1 ALRGEPRPLGGPALL
16 SAADA
21 AAAQRGA
28 RAHVRFPRRL
38 LAVVAELRA
47 FLRAGAQPPFL
58 ASDRRLARAV
68 RLLRVAAF
76 AEGSDS
82 VGELHLLLLQHMLWG
97 QHPSLCGEVRA
108 WLLARLARGAGG
120 GGPATAPELQLL
132 VDGARGR
139 LASRGAVAG
148 ALADLSG
155 LRASLERQLVARLGL
170 RGRLRPR
177 LEAASGGL
185 WLTGPELEEA
195 RSAMLPR
202 LDASVAEAER
212 LLQQVLELEAVA
224 KVEDD
229 ALRRGCLEMEALK
242 FGRSSGDG
250 DGILAGLPFDVTY
263 LDNPVVSKVVRG
275 VSGGFSTVA
284 VHSTAEFARQHI
296 NTHGSTG
303 TVARVAAP
311 GAQSRTGLPESVV
324 LEALFSAFLAA
335 AKPFLGA
342 GLPEPRFGPHLHRW
356 SSAFPGTAL
365 PGPVAADGVCLTGD
379 FVGEPTGSVEAAMRG
394 GVMGARALFATCEAN
409 L

>member
-1 ALRGEPRPLGGPALL
+1 RGWRAEFLSSLVRAQLLHRFVLPPSVHPVSDGGVVGLLRKALDAPRALPGAPRRSQALRGEPRPLGGPALL

-250 DGILAGLPFDVTY
+250 FG
-263 LDNPVVSKVVRG
+263 
-275 VSGGFSTVA
+275 
-284 VHSTAEFARQHI
+284 
-296 NTHGSTG
+296 
-303 TVARVAAP
+303 AASP
-311 GAQSRTGLPESVV
+311 WR
-324 LEALFSAFLAA
+324 
-335 AKPFLGA
+335 
-342 GLPEPRFGPHLHRW
+342 R
-356 SSAFPGTAL
+356 
-365 PGPVAADGVCLTGD
+365 
-379 FVGEPTGSVEAAMRG
+379 
-394 GVMGARALFATCEAN
+394 
-409 L
+409 